1 MENTVGAMAN
11 RDRLTLP
18 ILRLG
23 DHGEPAYVQVDSPIF
38 KIEVKGK
45 PSLEWMDVT
54 DLSSGTLRSMRAQ
67 TVLSNDLRANYPAN
81 GYVGR
86 QFEIKKHKPQSGKQY
101 ARFTINEIRL
111 ISQPPSRSDVQPV
124 SNEVAGRLNQEQKN
138 PTIRKGSTTAIDPLT
153 LSYEE
158 YRQTPLWRKIKTR
171 VLKRDG
177 KLCFRCGGK
186 ATLVHHRS
194 YADKVMLGNGDGKLA
209 SVCEGCHT
217 IIHKDESGNDR
228 PMKDWD
234 SVLLEKDERA
244 NFPELRIDRRRDRFK
259 QIHPGEWPRMTAL
272 QRFAWEEESQRQFG
286 LWRLHRASGNEKASE
301 VFRRSLR
308 EHHGMD
314 DQAIDSELAQLSKRN
329 SGKPGTDETFPKNL
343 PALAP
348 SSPPV
353 KSPPL
358 SKTPPNR
365 T

>member
-138 PTIRKGSTTAIDPLT
+138 PTIRKGSTTAIDPLD
-153 LSYEE
+153 LPPE
-158 YRQTPLWRKIKTR
+158 
-171 VLKRDG
+171 
-177 KLCFRCGGK
+177 
-186 ATLVHHRS
+186 
-194 YADKVMLGNGDGKLA
+194 
-209 SVCEGCHT
+209 
-217 IIHKDESGNDR
+217 
-228 PMKDWD
+228 D
-234 SVLLEKDERA
+234 S
-244 NFPELRIDRRRDRFK
+244 
-259 QIHPGEWPRMTAL
+259 T
-272 QRFAWEEESQRQFG
+272 S
-286 LWRLHRASGNEKASE
+286 
-301 VFRRSLR
+301 
-308 EHHGMD
+308 
-314 DQAIDSELAQLSKRN
+314 
-329 SGKPGTDETFPKNL
+329 
-343 PALAP
+343 
-348 SSPPV
+348 
-353 KSPPL
+353 
-358 SKTPPNR
+358 
-365 T
+365 